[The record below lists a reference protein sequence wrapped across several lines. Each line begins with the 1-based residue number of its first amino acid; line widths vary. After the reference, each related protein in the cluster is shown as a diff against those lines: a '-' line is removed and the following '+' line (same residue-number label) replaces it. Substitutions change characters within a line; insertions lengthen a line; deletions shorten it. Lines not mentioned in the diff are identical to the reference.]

1 MGLESATYISQL
13 VDTNPLGS
21 DVISQGDDHIKLIK
35 EVLQSSFPDVDR
47 VATTIITMASPGPT
61 TQIKGTIWYDTSANT
76 LKINTANTASTPV
89 WVEINT
95 GAPWASS
102 SPASY
107 ACFRANR
114 NGVAQTMASTTA
126 YQRLDFT
133 HEDFDLGHGGT
144 DGGAFVVES
153 GSGGTSNESR
163 FVVQSGGA
171 GKYLLHLSVIEGAGS
186 GDDDVIAIYKDGAVE
201 AYLSA
206 FAQYG
211 SVYGSVVRTMQVQC
225 ISDAVSGTYFEAFY
239 QTEHNL
245 VSVGGDRFST
255 FFEGYKIV

>member
-1 MGLESATYISQL
+1 MALESATYINQL
-13 VDTNPLGS
+13 VDTNPAGS
-21 DVISQGDDHIKLIK
+21 DVISQGDDHIRLIK
-35 EVLQSSFPDVDR
+35 KVVQDSFPDVDQ
-47 VATTIITMASPGPT
+47 VAATIIPKATAPT
-61 TQIKGTIWYDTSANT
+61 TQVLGTIWYDTANAL
-76 LKINTANTASTPV
+76 LKINTAATGATPV
-89 WVEINT
+89 WVTVNA

-102 SPASY
+102 SPASD

-114 NGVAQTMASTTA
+114 NGVSQTMASTTA

-211 SVYGSVVRTMQVQC
+211 AVYGSVVRTMQVQC

-239 QTEHNL
+239 QTEHSI
-245 VSVGGDRFST
+245 VAVGGSRFST